1 LTRGRDGDSP
11 ASAPPHLPPSCSS
24 SVVVAARHAHRCA
37 FLSSPVFPSPFHY
50 LLLRHGSHRSASVA
64 PLHCRLHLRSPSSDP
79 AQPAPDP
86 PRTLAPAAV
95 NGRTHSPLPRW
106 LLDPAG
112 AWPREVSMFRCTRSV
127 ILATGVSEVGRRSGL
142 ARSLPACSGHCR
154 PVPSVSTAGVAPPRA
169 CRH

>member
-1 LTRGRDGDSP
+1 MI
-11 ASAPPHLPPSCSS
+11 ASS
-24 SVVVAARHAHRCA
+24 SPLAMPTDVPSSHPRSSHPRSTTSSCAMAATGRRQLH
-37 FLSSPVFPSPFHY
+37 P
-50 LLLRHGSHRSASVA
+50 LR
-64 PLHCRLHLRSPSSDP
+64 CRLHLRSPSSYP